1 MEDSEMKSTNK
12 VGELEDWEGFI
23 QEHYGEKN
31 RQIQPQSREVSAKE
45 TTKKK
50 MKMTYD
56 HNANGQET
64 EETDFFRTY
73 GDPHR
78 MFVQAMMKQY
88 SIAVSDFNKLFETIC
103 KNCNIHLDAF
113 TKSDK
118 QKALI
123 RATNKVLESKCN
135 MKIIKVYDEE
145 LTKKVSSLILINKTD
160 RSRDTNKLT
169 IKDQLTFSPR
179 ELEYFKL
186 ILDKIME
193 NPMRQIKSTKALNVS
208 RTLIHPRR
216 KIQPHE
222 AEMILQKFIDKKWL
236 VNNSGTIL
244 MSIRFIYEM
253 EPFLK
258 DVYPG
263 FVYQCSLCR
272 KIAIRCIECPDGN
285 CDNKYHVYCVREMRQ
300 KTRQSPPKCAKC
312 KSTLPEMFKG
322 ITIRQSKGQLISE

>member
-222 AEMILQKFIDKKWL
+222 AEMILQKFVDKKWL
-236 VNNSGTIL
+236 VNNSGTII
-244 MSIRFIYEM
+244 MSTRFIYEM

-258 DVYPG
+258 DVYTDL
-263 FVYQCSLCR
+263 VNQCSLCR
-272 KIAIRCIECPDGN
+272 RIAIRCIECPDKN
-285 CDNKYHVYCVREMRQ
+285 CDNKYHVFCVREMRQ
-300 KTRQSPPKCAKC
+300 KTGQSPPKCAKC